1 MNTYRSHAPRF
12 TIGLAAVALSLATIG
27 ATVIAPAHMNFRT
40 SEVPVVA
47 VTGQSVAVTH
57 NARDTA
63 LVDSIDVNAVREARL
78 VTVIESQ
85 HPGHAS
91 RRS

>member
-1 MNTYRSHAPRF
+1 MKQYRSDAPRL
-12 TIGLAAVALSLATIG
+12 TLGIAAAALSLATIG

-47 VTGQSVAVTH
+47 VTGQSAAVTH

-63 LVDSIDVNAVREARL
+63 LVDAIDVNAVREARL

-85 HPGHAS
+85 RPGHAS
-91 RRS
+91 RRG